1 MDNVITEVKT
11 KVTLSPQEELEL
23 SQFLDAIEKELN
35 QLDLKMNFNQWVVM
49 SIHLVNL
56 IRRVKEKETIPSI
69 EESLWDQISQQSVK
83 SSHSLLEPIKDQLEA
98 SHYSS
103 EVFLLAVH
111 LEGAS
116 QLEGGK

>member
-1 MDNVITEVKT
+1 
-11 KVTLSPQEELEL
+11 L
-23 SQFLDAIEKELN
+23 
-35 QLDLKMNFNQWVVM
+35 

-56 IRRVKEKETIPSI
+56 IRRVKEKETIPTI
-69 EESLWDQISQQSVK
+69 EPSLWEQLSQQIVE
-83 SSHSLLEPIKDQLEA
+83 SSRSLLEPIKEQVED

-116 QLEGGK
+116 HLQGGK

>member
-1 MDNVITEVKT
+1 MNRVINEVQSKISMT
-11 KVTLSPQEELEL
+11 HQESVEL
-23 SQFLDAIEKELN
+23 SQFLEGIERELN
-35 QLDLKMNFNQWVVM
+35 KLNLGMSFNQWVAM

-56 IRRVKEKETIPSI
+56 IRRVKEKETVPTI
-69 EESLWDQISQQSVK
+69 EPSLWEQLSQQIVE
-83 SSHSLLEPIKDQLEA
+83 SSRSLLEPIKDQLED

-116 QLEGGK
+116 HLQGGE